1 MKAAG
6 EAKQMGKTSWP
17 SRVTSHL
24 RSSCSHPRVLLHR
37 PPAKAARLW
46 LLFRLQLVLM
56 LQLLLL
62 PPQLPELL
70 QCPHLYRLY
79 QFHYH

>member
-1 MKAAG
+1 MKAG

-17 SRVTSHL
+17 S

-70 QCPHLYRLY
+70 QCPHLYCLY